1 MKVCI
6 ALPSSDFDPTESG
19 VPYEVL
25 SGAGHEVFFATPDG
39 NAGRADPR
47 MVEGHGLG
55 PWRPILMATCE
66 ARRAYHAMERTK
78 GFREPVSYAAI
89 EALGVDALVLP
100 GGHAQGMR
108 TFLES
113 PVLQSVVCEHLRR
126 ELPLGAIC
134 HGVLVLARALD
145 PATGRSVLFGRRTT
159 ALLESMEMSAWLM
172 TCGWLGNYYRTYP
185 ETVEHEVRRA
195 LASPDDFVGGPF
207 AVTRDSARDQ
217 GPGFVVADGCYVS
230 ARWPGDA
237 YTFAHRLASML

>member
-6 ALPSSDFDPTESG
+6 AIPSTDFDPTESG

-39 NAGRADPR
+39 KPGRADAR
-47 MVEGHGLG
+47 MVEGRGLG
-55 PWRPILMATCE
+55 PWRPILMATRE
-66 ARRAYHAMERTK
+66 ARRAYHAMERSRR
-78 GFREPVSYAAI
+78 FREPIAYAAI
-89 EALGVDALVLP
+89 EAHGFDALVLP

-108 TFLES
+108 SFLES
-113 PVLQSVVCEHLRR
+113 PRLQAAVGEHLRR
-126 ELPLGAIC
+126 QLPLGAIC
-134 HGVLVLARALD
+134 HGVLVVARSVD
-145 PATGRSVLFGRRTT
+145 PGTGRSVLFGRRTT

-172 TCGWLGNYYRTYP
+172 TCAWLGNYYRTYP

-195 LASPDDFVGGPF
+195 LASPDDFVRGPF
-207 AVTRDSARDQ
+207 RVSRDSARDQ
-217 GPGFVVADGCYVS
+217 DPGFAVTDGSYVS